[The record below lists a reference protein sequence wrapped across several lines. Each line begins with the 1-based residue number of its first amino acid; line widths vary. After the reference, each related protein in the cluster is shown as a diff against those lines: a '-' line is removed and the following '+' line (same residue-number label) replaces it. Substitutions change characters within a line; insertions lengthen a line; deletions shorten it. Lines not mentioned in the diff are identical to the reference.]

1 MNCPTIYFSISTCKL
16 IVIFTQTKSLKNDNS
31 DFASLT
37 IPLWSPN
44 QMGSA
49 NFILLTF
56 WVDVTNVL
64 KSSTQTF
71 HQAKSKTQVFMF
83 VWKNRTFGQ
92 LSKKWDN
99 AWSFTLR
106 RPLGCFLY
114 LIGHALSFLWLCLHF
129 SDFISGSEKFSYL
142 IIHELLLDNPVCVE
156 KFKPRSMMTI

>member
-31 DFASLT
+31 DFAFLT

-49 NFILLTF
+49 DFILLTF

-99 AWSFTLR
+99 AWSFTLKR
-106 RPLGCFLY
+106 EFMR
-114 LIGHALSFLWLCLHF
+114 CLRF
-129 SDFISGSEKFSYL
+129 RNFGKIS
-142 IIHELLLDNPVCVE
+142 ELFERLVRANFD
-156 KFKPRSMMTI
+156 

>member
-99 AWSFTLR
+99 AWSFTLKITSSCCPR
-106 RPLGCFLY
+106 IYHDG
-114 LIGHALSFLWLCLHF
+114 IIWGKCLHF
-129 SDFISGSEKFSYL
+129 DEFAIWQQMHL
-142 IIHELLLDNPVCVE
+142 CVS
-156 KFKPRSMMTI
+156 FTINF